1 MCGDRPREFPQ
12 WPLLT
17 KMTNVPLPIQRDETG
32 ENAGVVTV
40 FLEQEDRP
48 LVVMDLGLLQRIEAT
63 IQALP
68 NDVAGLV
75 LASKSSRAFVAG
87 ADLKTISE
95 WEDDQLD
102 KYIAFGAR
110 ILGSLSQLPYPTVA
124 AINGAALGGGL
135 ELAMHCDGLVA
146 SPPAGPKPYPV
157 GLPEAGLGLC
167 PGWGGTNLLPARMD
181 PAAAIEHTALGK
193 IFLYEQ
199 AVEASLFDA
208 IAPDSD
214 GLLETAKQ
222 WLAKARAAGTPE
234 RDGAPSRWIGRPGTA
249 SKVLAGLDE
258 IRSKLPETECAAA
271 VVNAIDAGLTRGW
284 QPALDTERGHLV
296 RLRHTETAKN
306 ALAAFF
312 ARTGAGPKK

>member
-1 MCGDRPREFPQ
+1 
-12 WPLLT
+12 
-17 KMTNVPLPIQRDETG
+17 MTNVPLPIQRDDTG
-32 ENAGVVTV
+32 EHAGVVTV

-63 IQALP
+63 IQSLP
-68 NDVAGLV
+68 KDAAGLV
-75 LASKSSRAFVAG
+75 LASRSTRAFVAG

-146 SPPAGPKPYPV
+146 SPPAGPKAYPV

-181 PAAAIEHTALGK
+181 PAAAIELTATGK
-193 IFLYEQ
+193 TLSYEQ

-214 GLLETAKQ
+214 GLLETAKH
-222 WLAKARAAGTPE
+222 WLAQARAAGTPE
-234 RDGAPSRWIGRPGTA
+234 RDGAPSRWIGRAGTA
-249 SKVLAGLDE
+249 SCVLSALDGIASSLPDTQCAIAIADAINTGL
-258 IRSKLPETECAAA
+258 SQ
-271 VVNAIDAGLTRGW
+271 GW
-284 QPALDTERGHLV
+284 QSALDVERRHLV
-296 RLRHTETAKN
+296 RLRHTEAAKN

-312 ARTGAGPKK
+312 ARTAAVPKQ